1 MQSFFQEL
9 KRRNV
14 FRVGA
19 AYLVASWLVVQLVET
34 IFPAFGFGDGAVRIA
49 VLMMGIGAIPV
60 LIMAWAFEITPEGV
74 KRENEVDRSQSITTQ
89 TGRKLNRAF
98 IILLIVSLGFFAADK
113 FVLAPERVKAELAQ
127 ARQEGAMQATDATQI
142 HNVGQTPATNPVKSQ
157 SVAVLPFVAM
167 SRGEDD
173 EYFADGLTEEILNAL
188 AQLPELLVTARTSAF
203 FFKGKDVPVQE
214 IAQTLG
220 VKHIVEGSVR
230 RDRGKLRVTAQLIRA
245 ADGFHLWSETFDRSS
260 EDSFGVQTDVAEK
273 IALALNVVLDDK
285 KRAQMREA
293 GVADPEAFIA
303 FQKGVELADQAHENG
318 DFAEGLARA
327 NTYFE
332 QAIKLAPNFS
342 DAYTWH
348 ADYYTHLLMQA
359 AIGQRFPNVTEAD
372 IAAAPA
378 ALKKDLDNALRTAAD
393 EGRRRNLEF
402 DRALVLGQWRG
413 LLAMA
418 DRALFEPGC
427 TTAQWLDFVSAFG
440 RGRQLLDD
448 LGRELECDPLVASDW
463 RHQVEAAIWMD
474 EPELAVELGLRG
486 IAMVSSDALVAST
499 IEAMVAAGRLDDAQ
513 ALTDQQLRA
522 EERVVTTTIFLA
534 AVRGDQD
541 LGRSLLVDHKA
552 QLSASTGTELSTYA
566 WMGDRET
573 ANLLASQV
581 DARPLGYIVLLQAL
595 DACFCGAPFDLT
607 ATPNFAVKLEEAGM
621 QWPPPSPINFPL
633 KTW

>member
-1 MQSFFQEL
+1 MSF
-9 KRRNV
+9 
-14 FRVGA
+14 GWA
-19 AYLVASWLVVQLVET
+19 PPTWWPPGWWCSWLRPSSRLLVL
-34 IFPAFGFGDGAVRIA
+34 AVRIA
-49 VLMMGIGAIPV
+49 VLIMGVGIIPV

-74 KRENEVDRSQSITTQ
+74 KRENEVDRSQSITAE
-89 TGRKLNRAF
+89 TGSKLNRAF
-98 IILLIVSLGFFAADK
+98 IVLLIASLGFFAVDK

-127 ARQEGAMQATDATQI
+127 ARQEGAAQAHGDVVQA
-142 HNVGQTPATNPVKSQ
+142 PAKSSVKSQ

-203 FFKGKDVPVQE
+203 YFKGKDVPVQE

-303 FQKGVELADQAHENG
+303 FQKGVELADQAHETG
-318 DFAEGLARA
+318 DIAAGLARA
-327 NTYFE
+327 NIYFE
-332 QAIKLAPNFS
+332 QATRLAPNFS

-359 AIGQRFPNVTEAD
+359 AVGQQSPTVTEAD

-378 ALKKDLDNALRTAAD
+378 ALEKDLGNALRTAAD

-413 LLAMA
+413 LLALA
-418 DRALFEPGC
+418 DRALSEPGC

-440 RGRQLLDD
+440 RARQLAEDM
-448 LGRELECDPLVASDW
+448 GRELECDPLVSPDW
-463 RHQVEAAIWMD
+463 RHQVEATVWMG
-474 EPELAVELGLRG
+474 EPGLAVELGLKGMG
-486 IAMVSSDALVAST
+486 IVSSEGLVAST
-499 IEAMVAAGRLDDAQ
+499 IDAMIAAGRLDEAQ
-513 ALTDQQLRA
+513 ALADRQLRA
-522 EERVVTTTIFLA
+522 EDRVLMATLSLA
-534 AVRGDQD
+534 AARGDRA
-541 LGRSLLVDHKA
+541 LGQSLLADHNV
-552 QLSASTGTELSTYA
+552 QLGALTGTELSA
-566 WMGDRET
+566 PARLGEREQV
-573 ANLLASQV
+573 NRLASQL
-581 DARPLGYIVLLQAL
+581 DGRPLGYVVLLQAI
-595 DACFCGAPFDLT
+595 DECYCGAPFDLK
-607 ATPNFAVKLEEAGM
+607 ATPNFAAKLEEAGM
-621 QWPPPSPINFPL
+621 QWPPPSPIKFPL